1 MIPAREVLRATYDA
15 VIDEI
20 DSTRGSQQLT
30 NTFYSKIGDAVFEA
44 CYSALEDAEAA
55 RAIPTPH
62 PRLRVVPAPVG
73 SGKTSFSQAFIVAL
87 VRLADDDPGL
97 LCGCVFVVKERQAA
111 DNLYRK
117 ITALVPGRVAIWTQD
132 HNAKS
137 TKRPET
143 VQEPAARYEMGDLQ
157 DYPIAIVTHAFFKGK
172 NGRKAHSH
180 LCDGVLQPRVLT
192 IVDEQPDDVI
202 IFDVTLA
209 EATAVWEAIQ
219 CEEGQG
225 TAISPLLQPLIA
237 FLASKAFGS
246 SLEKPSNDPPAWE
259 TITSG
264 LQWFTT
270 LDARDYAKARRDRIP
285 RIAAVFGLA
294 AAAYKVCAFITR
306 YDSNVP
312 RFVGYE
318 NSIMLRPGMVLMDA
332 TADVDGVTQLCAA
345 SRVHV
350 QTPQPNFANLKIVHV
365 DNRYI
370 GRNLSKVLAKD
381 KDRLDYVDWM
391 KSIIREHVGQ
401 GQRALVVCKKVL
413 FDNRNVPDWD
423 RRDERFDDA
432 AIYTSQYG
440 WDVDERKLCATH
452 WGTGIGENLW
462 QDADV
467 VLLFGE
473 FDKPRRTSIALAQG
487 LTASK
492 ATEGALKSMRAINSR
507 CTQVDTIREGDLLR
521 WMRQMA
527 LRGRGRNFDEHGVC
541 GHQKLVCTGDYE
553 RLAANAKRLFPGAPS
568 ITKIGG
574 TAETYPEKFLAL
586 MSRDDLPDSVS
597 TKWIGDQMGAPFRA
611 WGKDVLK
618 RPETQAFLRTRW
630 LYEPTRGP
638 NGGKFVRACG
648 VFPEDHSH
656 PAAA

>member
-1 MIPAREVLRATYDA
+1 MKSVLTIPRNA
-15 VIDEI
+15 
-20 DSTRGSQQLT
+20 
-30 NTFYSKIGDAVFEA
+30 
-44 CYSALEDAEAA
+44 
-55 RAIPTPH
+55 H
-62 PRLRVVPAPVG
+62 
-73 SGKTSFSQAFIVAL
+73 QAFIVAL

-97 LCGCVFVVKERQAA
+97 SCGCVLVVKERQAA

-143 VQEPAARYEMGDLQ
+143 VQEPAARYEMDDLQ

-172 NGRKAHSH
+172 NGRKAHSY
-180 LCDGVLQPRVLT
+180 LRDGVLQPRVLT
-192 IVDEQPDDVI
+192 IIDEQPDDVV

-246 SLEKPSNDPPAWE
+246 SLEKPSDDPPAWE
-259 TITSG
+259 TITAG

-270 LDARDYAKARRDRIP
+270 QDARDYAKARRDRIP
-285 RIAAVFGLA
+285 RIVAVFGLA

-332 TADVDGVTQLCAA
+332 TADVDGVTQLCPA

-350 QTPQPNFANLKIVHV
+350 QTPKPNFANLKIVHV

-370 GRNLSKVLAKD
+370 GRNLSKVLTKD
-381 KDRLDYVDWM
+381 KDRLEYVDWM

-440 WDVDERKLCATH
+440 WDVDGRKLCATH

-527 LRGRGRNFDEHGVC
+527 LRGKGRNFDEHGVC
-541 GHQKLVCTGDYE
+541 GHQKLICTGDYE
-553 RLAANAKRLFPGAPS
+553 RLVANAKRLFPGAPP

-574 TAETYPEKFLAL
+574 TADTYPEKFLAL
-586 MSRDDLPDSVS
+586 MSRDELPDSVS

-618 RPETQAFLRTRW
+618 RPETQAFLTTRW
-630 LYEPTRGP
+630 LYEPARGP
-638 NGGKFVRACG
+638 NGGKFCSCLRGIPGGPQPSCSG
-648 VFPEDHSH
+648 VGSAGNLKE
-656 PAAA
+656 